1 MVYKLI
7 VDIFLPCTDTKWKT
21 EKLGMT
27 TVVEICLEIKDENVS
42 GDRNIA
48 VKFLGQKYFFI
59 L

>member
-1 MVYKLI
+1 
-7 VDIFLPCTDTKWKT
+7 
-21 EKLGMT
+21 MT

-48 VKFLGQKYFFI
+48 VKFLGQKHFLI